1 MIGAFYIVAF
11 FVIGI
16 DGDFPLNDDWAY
28 AEGVRHLLQGEG
40 LIMPNVCAAGIAH
53 VALGFV
59 AAKLLGYSY
68 VSLRICSFLVT
79 ILGAVA
85 VFIAAASFRIPRM
98 SAIFITLLYA
108 ANPLLLNIAFGFMS
122 DSTALSLNMI
132 FLACLLRG
140 LAKKSLKTILLAF
153 VVLALAVS
161 VRQSALIF
169 ICLSP
174 FCLSKRFG
182 GGRAKFFVFS
192 LALALPLFS
201 AWACDQ
207 WLVACH
213 LQSGSIN
220 RGYDL
225 VRQAHACVVK
235 QCLFSAPQMVLPTI
249 IAIGQVLCYLALFC
263 LPALVSLVPL
273 IFWPKP
279 NRAFRVKIV
288 VVITAL
294 VLSVA
299 LIIVAYYHQTMP
311 FSENIL
317 RFTTIGAQGLL
328 GIIRPALAPKGRMI
342 ITVISFLFVVPLV
355 VALLCVLQQVQKKTL
370 VWQPAVITV
379 CSTVCLAFLT
389 LETLVRCADRYYLLA
404 LGPMLLAVGFY
415 ARKNRTNL
423 VNPLTVVLLLG
434 ITCYSIAGNQE
445 YLSSNRARWQ
455 AIAWLEK
462 TGAKSAQID
471 GGYEYNILR
480 DLSVYNST
488 YRGEAPRN
496 NWRWW
501 PIKGEVYLVSLSPV
515 PGYKTI
521 HAEPYFSL
529 FDRKTRNI
537 EVLEQISSGH

>member
-1 MIGAFYIVAF
+1 MV
-11 FVIGI
+11 
-16 DGDFPLNDDWAY
+16 GDFPLNDDWAY
-28 AEGVRHLLQGEG
+28 AEGVRHLLLGEG
-40 LIMPNVCAAGIAH
+40 LVMPNVCAAGIVH
-53 VALGFV
+53 VALGFLTT
-59 AAKLLGYSY
+59 KLIGYSY
-68 VSLRICSFLVT
+68 TSLRICSFIIT

-85 VFIAAASFRIPRM
+85 MFVAAASLRIPR
-98 SAIFITLLYA
+98 SQAIFLTLLYA
-108 ANPLLLNIAFGFMS
+108 ANPLLLNVALGFMS
-122 DSTALSLNMI
+122 DSTALSLNMV

-140 LAKKSLKTILLAF
+140 LAKKSLKTMVLAF

-182 GGRAKFFVFS
+182 SGRSKFFVFG
-192 LALALPLFS
+192 LALALPLLS

-225 VRQAHACVVK
+225 VRQAHSSIINK
-235 QCLFSAPQMVLPTI
+235 CLFAAPQMVLPTI
-249 IAIGQVLCYLALFC
+249 SAIGQVLCYLALFC
-263 LPALVSLVPL
+263 LPALLSLLPL
-273 IFWPKP
+273 IFWSK
-279 NRAFRVKIV
+279 RSRVLPFKIV
-288 VVITAL
+288 LAIAVL
-294 VLSVA
+294 VLGAA
-299 LIIVAYYHQTMP
+299 LIIVAHYHQTMP

-342 ITVISFLFVVPLV
+342 ATVISFFFVVPLV
-355 VALLCVLQQVQKKTL
+355 VALLGAVQEVKKKRL
-370 VWQPAVITV
+370 VWQPAVVAV
-379 CSTVCLAFLT
+379 CSSVCLAFLT

-404 LGPMLLAVGFY
+404 LGPMLLAVGLC

-423 VNPLTVVLLLG
+423 VNPISVVLLLG
-434 ITCYSIAGNQE
+434 IAFYSIAGNQE

-455 AIAWLEK
+455 AIAWLEN

-501 PIKGEVYLVSLSPV
+501 PVKGETYLISLSPV
-515 PGYKTI
+515 PGYKNI
-521 HAEPYFSL
+521 HLEPFFSL
-529 FDRKTRNI
+529 LDGRMRNI
-537 EVLEQISSGH
+537 EVLERIE

>member
-1 MIGAFYIVAF
+1 MIGAFYIVALLT
-11 FVIGI
+11 IGMV
-16 DGDFPLNDDWAY
+16 GDFPLNDDWAY
-28 AEGVRHLLQGEG
+28 AEGVRHLLLGEG
-40 LIMPNVCAAGIAH
+40 LVMPNVCAAGIVH
-53 VALGFV
+53 VALGV
-59 AAKLLGYSY
+59 LTTKLIGYSY
-68 VSLRICSFLVT
+68 TSLRICSFLIT

-85 VFIAAASFRIPRM
+85 MFIAAASLRIPRRQ
-98 SAIFITLLYA
+98 AIFLTLLYA
-108 ANPLLLNIAFGFMS
+108 ANPLLLNVALGFMS

-132 FLACLLRG
+132 FLACFLRG
-140 LAKKSLKTILLAF
+140 LAKKSLKTMVLAF

-182 GGRAKFFVFS
+182 GGKAKLFVFS
-192 LALALPLFS
+192 LGLALPLLS

-213 LQSGSIN
+213 LHSGSIN

-225 VRQAHACVVK
+225 VRQAHASVVN
-235 QCLFSAPQMVLPTI
+235 QYLFSAPLMVLPTI
-249 IAIGQVLCYLALFC
+249 SAIGQVLCYLALFC
-263 LPALVSLVPL
+263 LPALLSLLPL
-273 IFWPKP
+273 KFLPKP
-279 NRAFRVKIV
+279 NRAFSFKTVFCIA
-288 VVITAL
+288 AL
-294 VLSVA
+294 VLCAA
-299 LIIVAYYHQTMP
+299 LIIVAHYHQTMP

-342 ITVISFLFVVPLV
+342 ITVISFFFVVPLV
-355 VALLCVLQQVQKKTL
+355 VALVGAVQQLQKKTL
-370 VWQPAVITV
+370 AWQPAVITV
-379 CSTVCLAFLT
+379 CSSVCLAFLT

-404 LGPMLLAVGFY
+404 LGPMLLAIGLC

-423 VNPLTVVLLLG
+423 VNPISVVLLLC
-434 ITCYSIAGNQE
+434 IACYSIAGNQE

-488 YRGEAPRN
+488 YRGESPRN

-501 PIKGEVYLVSLSPV
+501 PVKGETYLISLSPV
-515 PGYKTI
+515 PEYRNI
-521 HAEPYFSL
+521 HLEPFFSL
-529 FDRKTRNI
+529 VDGRMRNI
-537 EVLEQISSGH
+537 EVLERIE